1 MVMLRGADVLDQLR
15 RGEPFRESQADNS
28 SAASLDHIPP
38 DDRIGSPIGSLDE
51 DVRLNAGH
59 NRMRGLLVEDRDH
72 IDAVQCLQYFG
83 PLSFGVDRTLRS
95 FVRAHGSIRVDRD
108 DQRIPQG
115 ACLLEISDVPG
126 MEQIEHAIRKDDNAT
141 APPDMFGKRRSILV

>member
-1 MVMLRGADVLDQLR
+1 MLRRADVLDQLG
-15 RGEPFRESQADNS
+15 RGKPFRESQADNS

-59 NRMRGLLVEDRDH
+59 NRMRGLLVEDRDR
-72 IDAVQCLQYFG
+72 IDAAQCLQYFG

-95 FVRAHGSIRVDRD
+95 LVRTHGSIGVDRD
-108 DQRIPQG
+108 DQRISQG
-115 ACLLEISDVPG
+115 ARLPEISDVPG
-126 MEQIEHAIRKDDNAT
+126 MEQIEHAIGKDDSAT
-141 APPDMFGKRRSILV
+141 APTDMFGKSGSVLV